1 VRIILSYSH
10 FADKPTAIA
19 TVAAK
24 KKEGDEVASDDISSG
39 LLGSLGLTNFFIFFL
54 YFFSL

>member
-1 VRIILSYSH
+1 LSYSH